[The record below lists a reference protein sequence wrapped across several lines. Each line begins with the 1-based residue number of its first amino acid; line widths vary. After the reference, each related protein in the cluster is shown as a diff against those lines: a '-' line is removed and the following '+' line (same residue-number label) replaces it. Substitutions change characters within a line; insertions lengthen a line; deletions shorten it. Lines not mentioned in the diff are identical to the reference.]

1 MDLPLGDPAYLED
14 LLADSVGGLNRLHH
28 AYGKCVAFPNNDWY
42 TVFAFGPECNYP
54 VFTDTRVYH
63 QAGYPGPK
71 GRGQRQFMF
80 GLFGLSGEQQMRH
93 RRLLM
98 PPFRKESVE
107 RSFDAL
113 SAVVD
118 HSLAGWRPGSILDL
132 RGCMQ
137 DLSLQITGRLLFG
150 LDDVGSL
157 RTVAAVF
164 QRWLDA
170 YHKVLFAANLPVAA
184 PQGCYEEM
192 LEASDELV
200 EHFQELVRGKRQT
213 LQATDEDIFALLLR
227 AFDCGQIAEREL
239 IGEMHTMINAAYQTT
254 SFALMW
260 MLFLLA
266 QHPHAAQ
273 ALLEEQHHLLA
284 DASLTGEELP
294 RLDYLNCVIKESLR
308 ILPSV
313 VYTQRWVTE
322 NTMLAGYQVPRGCMV
337 FTSYYVTHHMA
348 ELFPE
353 PEQFLPERW
362 QGREVSPYA
371 YLPFSAGAR
380 MCMGAAFATLLFKIA
395 LTKIWQRFRLEV
407 LPGVRIDR
415 HANLTLGVQKTLPV
429 RLHVQDGRFGR
440 SAIAGDVLEMVAL
453 PGAPSLRQAA

>member
-1 MDLPLGDPAYLED
+1 MELPLGDPAYLEE
-14 LLADSVGGLNRLHH
+14 LLADSVGGLNRLHR

-71 GRGQRQFMF
+71 SRGQRQFMF

-98 PPFRKESVE
+98 PPFRKECVE
-107 RSFDAL
+107 RSFDPLAE
-113 SAVVD
+113 VVA

-132 RGCMQ
+132 RACMQ
-137 DLSLQITGRLLFG
+137 DLSLQVTGRLLFG
-150 LDDVGSL
+150 LEDVTAL
-157 RTVAAVF
+157 RSVAAVF
-164 QRWLDA
+164 QQWLDA
-170 YHKVLFAANLPVAA
+170 YHKVLFAANLPVSA
-184 PQGCYEEM
+184 PSSCYESM

-200 EHFQELVRGKRQT
+200 ELFHELVGRKRQA
-213 LQATDEDIFALLLR
+213 LRPGDQDVFALLLR
-227 AFDCGQIAEREL
+227 AFDAGQIAEREL

-266 QHPHAAQ
+266 QHPQAAL
-273 ALLEEQHHLLA
+273 ALLDEQHEMLTNG
-284 DASLTGEELP
+284 SLTPEHLP

-322 NTMLAGYQVPRGCMV
+322 DTLLAGYRVPRGCMV

-348 ELFPE
+348 EVFPE
-353 PEQFLPERW
+353 PERFLPERW
-362 QGREVSPYA
+362 QGAEVSPYA

-395 LTKIWQRFRLEV
+395 LTKICQRFRLEV

-415 HANLTLGVQKTLPV
+415 HANLTLGVKKTLPV
-429 RLHVQDGRFGR
+429 RIHTQDEQFRR
-440 SAIAGDVLEMVAL
+440 SPVTGDVLEMVAM
-453 PGAPSLRQAA
+453 PTAPSLRQAA